1 MMRAQTQDML
11 STSEYSLVT
20 RPICDYAQ
28 LLSPAAIQCTARRAA
43 QVSGWLDTPSLHR
56 CLRQV
61 LVPYRVNGC
70 SINSSFAFQSLNPPA
85 R

>member
-43 QVSGWLDTPSLHR
+43 QASGL
-56 CLRQV
+56 
-61 LVPYRVNGC
+61 
-70 SINSSFAFQSLNPPA
+70 A
-85 R
+85 

>member
-1 MMRAQTQDML
+1 MMRAQIQDML
-11 STSEYSLVT
+11 SINENRLVT
-20 RPICDYAQ
+20 RPICDSTQ
-28 LLSPAAIQCTARRAA
+28 LLPPAAIQCAATGAA
-43 QVSGWLDTPSLHR
+43 QASGWLDTPSLHR

-61 LVPYRVNGC
+61 LVPYRVGGC

>member
-1 MMRAQTQDML
+1 MMRAQTQDMR

-28 LLSPAAIQCTARRAA
+28 LLTPAAIQCTTPGAA
-43 QVSGWLDTPSLHR
+43 QASGWLDTPSLHR

-61 LVPYRVNGC
+61 LVPQRVNGC